1 LTFNASHSCT
11 FNFGQWRYFDGATT
25 TLDATAGGY
34 FRYTPPTDF
43 IAFQQDNLPANTAGI
58 TGFSWIKNRDAADN
72 HILQDRVRGIYN
84 YLESNTSADPDPD
97 TNSVQRFLQQ
107 GVQIGNMDAINT
119 SAESFVLWQWANN
132 GAETTNS
139 VGTIDSVIR
148 VNDDAGF
155 SMGTYTGTGA
165 NATIGHG
172 QSAAPEFIMVK
183 NGDTTNAWTV
193 QSLFLTSADY
203 VLYLN
208 TSAGEG
214 SDASAWN
221 SAFAGATTISIGT
234 DPGTNGSTNNM
245 AFWAWRSIEGY
256 SAFGSYTGNGDPD
269 GPFIYFGFRPQ
280 FILFKCISTS
290 GSWLMFDA
298 VRQPYNPNFRY
309 LLAQGTQVERS
320 TSDEDIDMLG
330 SGVKLRSLNSSSN
343 SDGATYIYAAFAE
356 NPFGGSGVAQAK
368 AV

>member
-1 LTFNASHSCT
+1 M
-11 FNFGQWRYFDGATT
+11 DG
-25 TLDATAGGY
+25 
-34 FRYTPPTDF
+34 
-43 IAFQQDNLPANTAGI
+43 
-58 TGFSWIKNRDAADN
+58 
-72 HILQDRVRGIYN
+72 
-84 YLESNTSADPDPD
+84 
-97 TNSVQRFLQQ
+97 NSSTV
-107 GVQIGNMDAINT
+107 GNNISGRT
-119 SAESFVLWQWANN
+119 YVGWQWLAGNSTGSSNSN
-132 GAETTNS
+132 GSITSTVS
-139 VGTIDSVIR
+139 VNQT
-148 VNDDAGF
+148 AGF
-155 SMGTYTGTGA
+155 SIVSWTGSGA

-256 SAFGSYTGNGDPD
+256 SSFGSYTGNGSGSYAVDYD
-269 GPFIYFGFRPQ
+269 GPFIYTGFKPAFVLIKR
-280 FILFKCISTS
+280 IDST
-290 GSWLMFDA
+290 GNWVIFDDK
-298 VRQPYNPNFRY
+298 RSPINPRALQLHPDLPN
-309 LLAQGTQVERS
+309 V
-320 TSDEDIDMLG
+320 
-330 SGVKLRSLNSSSN
+330 
-343 SDGATYIYAAFAE
+343 DGAGNDQDFLANGWKVRSNGSAANATGGTYIYAAFAE

>member
-1 LTFNASHSCT
+1 
-11 FNFGQWRYFDGATT
+11 
-25 TLDATAGGY
+25 
-34 FRYTPPTDF
+34 
-43 IAFQQDNLPANTAGI
+43 
-58 TGFSWIKNRDAADN
+58 NRDATDA
-72 HILQDRVRGIYN
+72 HIFQNRISGIYE
-84 YLESNTSADPDPD
+84 YLEPDD
-97 TNSVQRFLQQ
+97 QTALTTNTNSVQRFLQQ
-107 GVQIGNMDAINT
+107 GVQIGNMDAVNT
-119 SAESFVLWQWANN
+119 SAESFVLWQWAND

-208 TSAGEG
+208 TDAGEG

-256 SAFGSYTGNGDPD
+256 SSFGSYTGNNDTD
-269 GPFIYFGFRPQ
+269 GPFIYTGFKPAFVMMKR
-280 FILFKCISTS
+280 IDST
-290 GSWLMFDA
+290 GNWVIFDDK
-298 VRQPYNPNFRY
+298 RSPINPRA
-309 LLAQGTQVERS
+309 LQLH
-320 TSDEDIDMLG
+320 
-330 SGVKLRSLNSSSN
+330 
-343 SDGATYIYAAFAE
+343 
-356 NPFGGSGVAQAK
+356 
-368 AV
+368 